1 MQDNIIKKL
10 KKCRV
15 CKNTHLTKVFTLGPT
30 PLANAFLTEKQIDE
44 PESFYP
50 LDVYFCQNCSFVQLG
65 HVVSP
70 EILFKDYVY
79 VSSTSPVFVNHFKNF
94 AKEIVTQFSLNNK
107 ALVIDIGSNDGI
119 LLKPFLA
126 LGTRVLG
133 IEPASHIAKEAEKQG
148 IETIDEFFSVA
159 LAKNIVKKKGKAKV
173 VTANNVFAHIHDLD
187 EVIKGLDVLLD
198 DEGVFITESPYL
210 IDFLKKRYFDLVYH
224 EHLSYW
230 SLSSLMT
237 LFKRFDME
245 VFDIQKVDVHGG
257 TIRTFIKRKKAHF
270 AVSKNVDKFLQ
281 KEKKSKLKNIETYQN
296 FSKKILENRR
306 KLIGLL
312 TKLKL
317 YGKRIVG
324 YGAPAKGNTLLNYF
338 KIGPEIL
345 DYIVEDSHLK
355 VGLYTPGTHI
365 PIVSSKQLQKD
376 NPDYVFILAWN
387 FAPSIQKKLAWFKK
401 RGKKFIIPVPQP
413 KIV

>member
-187 EVIKGLDVLLD
+187 EVI
-198 DEGVFITESPYL
+198 L
-210 IDFLKKRYFDLVYH
+210 I
-224 EHLSYW
+224 S
-230 SLSSLMT
+230 
-237 LFKRFDME
+237 
-245 VFDIQKVDVHGG
+245 
-257 TIRTFIKRKKAHF
+257 
-270 AVSKNVDKFLQ
+270 
-281 KEKKSKLKNIETYQN
+281 
-296 FSKKILENRR
+296 
-306 KLIGLL
+306 
-312 TKLKL
+312 
-317 YGKRIVG
+317 
-324 YGAPAKGNTLLNYF
+324 
-338 KIGPEIL
+338 
-345 DYIVEDSHLK
+345 
-355 VGLYTPGTHI
+355 
-365 PIVSSKQLQKD
+365 
-376 NPDYVFILAWN
+376 
-387 FAPSIQKKLAWFKK
+387 
-401 RGKKFIIPVPQP
+401 
-413 KIV
+413 

>member
-1 MQDNIIKKL
+1 MQQIIRKL
-10 KKCRV
+10 KECRV
-15 CKNTHLTKVFTLGPT
+15 CKKKQLKKVLTLGPT

-50 LDVYFCQNCSFVQLG
+50 LDVYFCLQCHFIQLG

-70 EILFKDYVY
+70 EILFKNYLY
-79 VSSTSPVFVNHFKNF
+79 VSSTSPVFVNHFRSF
-94 AKEIVTQFSLNNK
+94 AQDIVSRFSLNSK
-107 ALVIDIGSNDGI
+107 SLVIDIGSNDGI

-133 IEPASHIAKEAEKQG
+133 IEPASHIAKQAKKEG
-148 IETIDEFFSVA
+148 IDTIDEFFSVT
-159 LAKNIVKKKGKAKV
+159 LAKKIVKKKGRAKII
-173 VTANNVFAHIHDLD
+173 TANNVFAHIHDLD

-198 DEGVFITESPYL
+198 DDGIFITESPYL

-230 SLSSLMT
+230 SLSSLMK
-237 LFKRFDME
+237 LFKRFNME
-245 VFDIQKVDVHGG
+245 VFDIQKVDAHGG
-257 TIRTFIKRKKAHF
+257 SIRTFVKRKKAHF
-270 AVSKNVDKFLQ
+270 TISKNVTRFLQ
-281 KEKKSKLKNIETYQN
+281 KEKEAELEKIETYQN
-296 FSKKILENRR
+296 YAKKIMENRR

-317 YGKRIVG
+317 QGKRIVG

-338 KIGPEIL
+338 KIGPDIL
-345 DYIVEDSHLK
+345 DYIVEDSPLK

-365 PIVSSKQLQKD
+365 PIVSSATLQKD

-387 FAPSIQKKLAWFKK
+387 FAKSIQKKLTWFQK
-401 RGKKFIIPVPQP
+401 RGKKFIIPVPRP

>member
-1 MQDNIIKKL
+1 
-10 KKCRV
+10 
-15 CKNTHLTKVFTLGPT
+15 
-30 PLANAFLTEKQIDE
+30 
-44 PESFYP
+44 
-50 LDVYFCQNCSFVQLG
+50 
-65 HVVSP
+65 
-70 EILFKDYVY
+70 
-79 VSSTSPVFVNHFKNF
+79 
-94 AKEIVTQFSLNNK
+94 
-107 ALVIDIGSNDGI
+107 
-119 LLKPFLA
+119 
-126 LGTRVLG
+126 
-133 IEPASHIAKEAEKQG
+133 
-148 IETIDEFFSVA
+148 
-159 LAKNIVKKKGKAKV
+159 
-173 VTANNVFAHIHDLD
+173 
-187 EVIKGLDVLLD
+187 
-198 DEGVFITESPYL
+198 
-210 IDFLKKRYFDLVYH
+210 
-224 EHLSYW
+224 
-230 SLSSLMT
+230 MT